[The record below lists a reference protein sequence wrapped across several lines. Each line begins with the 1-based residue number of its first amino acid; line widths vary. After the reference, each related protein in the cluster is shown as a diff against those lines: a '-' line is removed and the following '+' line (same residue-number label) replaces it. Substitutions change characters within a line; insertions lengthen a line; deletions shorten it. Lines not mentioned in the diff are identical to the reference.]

1 MTPPPPPLTVWG
13 HTWRTILVVAIAGLA
28 WSPLFVWQWQNAR
41 WWWWLDLLVGLACL
55 LAVFWRRRYP
65 VAVALV
71 TNLASAFATTAG
83 GPATL
88 ALFSLATR
96 RRWREILP
104 VSAATLLAALV
115 FVMVDPTSEPGLRLF
130 NAGFVVAIVGV
141 TVGWGMYVG
150 SRRELMATLQERAER
165 AESEQAARI
174 SQARTAE
181 RARIAREMHDVLAH
195 RISMVTMHAGALSF
209 RDDLAADEI
218 KRTAGIIEQSSRL
231 ALVELREVLGVL
243 RDEGTEGVPEPPQPT
258 AEAIDGLIDHFRASG
273 MNLVVNESID
283 RASIPGSIGRT
294 AYRVVQEGLT
304 NAAKHA
310 PHARVSLAIS
320 GGPDDGLV
328 IEVSNPLPAG
338 GTRQSLPPSGLGLVG
353 LTERA
358 ELAGGRLH
366 HARVSGHH
374 VLRVWLPWTA

>member
-1 MTPPPPPLTVWG
+1 MTPPPPPLTAWG

-28 WSPLFVWQWQNAR
+28 WSPLFAWQWQNAR

-366 HARVSGHH
+366 PARVSGHH